1 MDFYKNL
8 LNNERLKYIKKSQEV
23 LHKEMIKQVKT
34 YFNVANDVYN
44 SLVFVLYAS
53 AASISVVNEPK

>member
-34 YFNVANDVYN
+34 YFNDVN
-44 SLVFVLYAS
+44 GCKSM
-53 AASISVVNEPK
+53 